1 MSRYAEG
8 TEVPAH
14 RTRSEIEH
22 YVTQHGATRFAFGHL
37 EDRAGISFVSSGY
50 LVRFTIPMPND
61 QEKAIRDRARRLSR
75 RNWQID
81 PAALQRALEEENRR
95 RWRCLLLAIKSKFT
109 TVESGIETF
118 EEAFLA
124 NIVTTDNI
132 TVYER
137 IKLEDSGIR
146 LLAPM
151 EKSP

>member
-22 YVTQHGATRFAFGHL
+22 YVSQHGAVRFAFGHL
-37 EDRAGISFVSSGY
+37 EDRAGISFVAHGRM
-50 LVRFTIPMPND
+50 VRFTVPLPSD
-61 QEKAIRDRARRLSR
+61 QDKEVRRRAQRLSR
-75 RNWQID
+75 SNWRVD
-81 PAALQRALEEENRR
+81 PPALQRALEEENRR

-109 TVESGIETF
+109 TVEAGIETF

-132 TVYER
+132 TVWER

-146 LLAPM
+146 LLPAM
-151 EKSP
+151 EAKP